1 MRFIIEL
8 LRKLFKKTPR
18 NNLHQGGGGSPCDE
32 SVQNANNDELYPIE
46 ADEPPLS
53 ECSPEVKTFRIPS
66 VKVFNPPHLRREVV
80 LSSHSETTSPK
91 HSDDG
96 NCRTSSSVS
105 SESFELVAEAKK
117 DFLPNEEDSKRAAEL
132 GQKGERISNYA
143 ALPITTYGKQ
153 LRNLYIPSKPG
164 SYTEIDTLIISVS
177 GLYVLETKNYR
188 GWIYGDEDWKMWTV
202 TYSRQK
208 KYTFYNP
215 IKQNATHIWALQKLL
230 PDIRADCYFSFV
242 VFSDSSEFKKMDY
255 YSPRTY
261 IMKHGELNGFFRA
274 FQKENEGL
282 LSREAVNQLFQK
294 LKPYCDVSESVK
306 QQHIA
311 DVNRK
316 RFASNDR
323 YS

>member
-1 MRFIIEL
+1 MRIIFEF
-8 LRKLFKKTPR
+8 LRKLFKKTTKG
-18 NNLHQGGGGSPCDE
+18 NSDQKVE
-32 SVQNANNDELYPIE
+32 SASCAEPLQKTDRDDLRPMEIE
-46 ADEPPLS
+46 EPPLS
-53 ECSPEVKTFRIPS
+53 ERPPDIKTFHMKKEDILSENSSLQSSTRLID
-66 VKVFNPPHLRREVV
+66 PPLNQPLDDRHYCA
-80 LSSHSETTSPK
+80 SSHVSQNPFVPISEQK
-91 HSDDG
+91 G
-96 NCRTSSSVS
+96 N
-105 SESFELVAEAKK
+105 LPLGAE
-117 DFLPNEEDSKRAAEL
+117 DTKRAAEI

-143 ALPITTYGKQ
+143 ALPIATYGKQ

-177 GLYVLETKNYR
+177 GLYVLETKHYR

-202 TYSRQK
+202 TYSKQK

-215 IKQNATHIWALQKLL
+215 IKQNATHIWALKKLL
-230 PDIRADCYFSFV
+230 PNIRSDCYFSFV
-242 VFSDSSEFKKMDY
+242 VFSDDSEFKKLDY

-261 IMKHGELNGFFRA
+261 VMKHGELNAFFRA

-282 LSREAVNQLFQK
+282 ITREMVNQLFQK

-311 DVNRK
+311 DVNSK
-316 RFASNDR
+316 RFSSNNR